1 MTYTIAQPCVDVM
14 DQACVSVCPV
24 DCIHFEEGVDRTL
37 YIDPDECIDCG
48 ACEPE
53 CPVAAI
59 FPEDS
64 VPADQIEATPP
75 STPSGSRTATRPAP
89 RSTSGTP
96 PDALLMGLTPC

>member
-1 MTYTIAQPCVDVM
+1 MTYTIAEPCVDVM

-24 DCIHFEEGVDRTL
+24 DCIHFEQGVDRTL
-37 YIDPDECIDCG
+37 FIDPDECIDCG

-64 VPADQIEATPP
+64 VPADQTKYTEVNALWFQDREAA
-75 STPSGSRTATRPAP
+75 RAKINEWNPA
-89 RSTSGTP
+89 
-96 PDALLMGLTPC
+96 

>member
-1 MTYTIAQPCVDVM
+1 MTYTIAQPCVDTM

-37 YIDPDECIDCG
+37 FIDPDECIDCG

-64 VPADQIEATPP
+64 VPADQVGYTAVNALWFKDREAARAKINEWNPV
-75 STPSGSRTATRPAP
+75 
-89 RSTSGTP
+89 
-96 PDALLMGLTPC
+96 

>member
-1 MTYTIAQPCVDVM
+1 MTYVIAQPCVDTM

-24 DCIHFEEGVDRTL
+24 DCIHFESGVDRTL
-37 YIDPDECIDCG
+37 FIDPDECIDCG

-64 VPADQIEATPP
+64 VPADQVKYTEVNALWFTDKEAA
-75 STPSGSRTATRPAP
+75 RAKINEWNP
-89 RSTSGTP
+89 R
-96 PDALLMGLTPC
+96 

>member
-1 MTYTIAQPCVDVM
+1 MTYVIAEPCVDTM

-37 YIDPDECIDCG
+37 FIDPDECIDCG

-64 VPADQIEATPP
+64 VPNALWFTDKDAARAKINEWK
-75 STPSGSRTATRPAP
+75 PA
-89 RSTSGTP
+89 
-96 PDALLMGLTPC
+96 